1 MLRLVSP
8 TCPREVDLTV
18 LFSVQKTTLSNQLRG
33 YAAADGLLEACN
45 LPKHRLEDIPAAK
58 LIKKLQDFIA
68 TNLPPSPLNKED
80 PFPDIQYLDLRR
92 SLRARQAWRAREVK
106 RREELAAQMCK
117 KAQRAW
123 SASPCLDTP
132 GDHQLTDTQTPWPT

>member
-1 MLRLVSP
+1 
-8 TCPREVDLTV
+8 
-18 LFSVQKTTLSNQLRG
+18 
-33 YAAADGLLEACN
+33 
-45 LPKHRLEDIPAAK
+45 LPNHRLEDIPAAK
-58 LIKKLQDFIA
+58 LIKKLQDFIV

-80 PFPDIQYLDLRR
+80 LFPDIQYLDLRR

-123 SASPCLDTP
+123 STSPWLDE
-132 GDHQLTDTQTPWPT
+132 